1 MRLKR
6 LITLV
11 IVTLVVFLI
20 AIQFIPVMYTNP
32 PVTNEPNW
40 DSPETRTLA
49 ARACFDCH
57 SNETDL
63 PWYSNIAPVSWLI
76 YRDINEGREEMNFSE
91 WRMKS
96 KRADHA
102 AEEIEDEISEG
113 GMPPW
118 YYLPFHPQAK
128 LTNAEKQALIEG
140 LQKTVLNSITESD

>member
-6 LITLV
+6 LLM
-11 IVTLVVFLI
+11 IVVVMLGIFLI
-20 AIQFIPVMYTNP
+20 AIQFIPVTYTNP
-32 PVTNEPNW
+32 PVTDEPNW

-96 KRADHA
+96 KRVDHV
-102 AEEIEDEISEG
+102 AEEIEEVIRKGE
-113 GMPPW
+113 MPPW
-118 YYLPFHPQAK
+118 YYLPMHPQAK
-128 LTNAEKQALIEG
+128 LTDAEKQALIEG
-140 LQKTVLNSITESD
+140 LKQTVLNSVTESD

>member
-1 MRLKR
+1 MRFRR
-6 LITLV
+6 LLMI
-11 IVTLVVFLI
+11 IVVMLCIFLI

-32 PVTNEPNW
+32 PIINEPNW
-40 DSPETRTLA
+40 DSQDTRALT

-96 KRADHA
+96 KRVDHA
-102 AEEIEDEISEG
+102 AEEIEEVIRDGE
-113 GMPPW
+113 MPPW
-118 YYLPFHPQAK
+118 YYLPLHPPAK
-128 LTNAEKQALIEG
+128 LTDAEKQALIEG
-140 LQKTVLNSITESD
+140 LQKTVLNSITESE